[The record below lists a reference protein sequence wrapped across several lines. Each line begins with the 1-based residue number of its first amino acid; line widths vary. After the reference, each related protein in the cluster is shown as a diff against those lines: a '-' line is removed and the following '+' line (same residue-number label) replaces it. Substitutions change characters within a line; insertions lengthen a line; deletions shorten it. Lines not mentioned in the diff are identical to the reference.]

1 MQKFSQSKQVE
12 IRALSVADPD
22 VELTGVGGGG
32 GLFLFALPAFPS
44 SVIFFI
50 FYPRKG
56 GGPPGPSSR
65 SATGVSSIKHHYSN
79 PARYLLS
86 VRV

>member
-1 MQKFSQSKQVE
+1 M
-12 IRALSVADPD
+12 ADPD

-65 SATGVSSIKHHYSN
+65 SATDFEPISARSIKRSIKHVVYTRRD
-79 PARYLLS
+79 A
-86 VRV
+86 